1 LQKVVDPQ
9 NMRNYLKKNLV
20 AKGSCN
26 KEHSSYQRKYFSE
39 LSESKDVFKSHA

>member
-20 AKGSCN
+20 VKVVVIKSIVTIKGNTSV
-26 KEHSSYQRKYFSE
+26 K
-39 LSESKDVFKSHA
+39 